1 MFNPHLEPKDL
12 TDEQLE
18 SKLKDVTLRI
28 NQAVKMNNTNLYQQL
43 LRINNTLQ
51 MELQDRK
58 AKASL
63 RKDDDEEDNQFK
75 DLINVKR

>member
-18 SKLKDVTLRI
+18 SKIKDVTLRI
-28 NQAVKMNNTNLYQQL
+28 NQALRMNNTNLYQQL
-43 LRINNTLQ
+43 LAINNTLQ
-51 MELQDRK
+51 LEFQDRK

-63 RKDDDEEDNQFK
+63 KKEEEDEDNQFD

>member
-43 LRINNTLQ
+43 LGINNTLQ

>member
-18 SKLKDVTLRI
+18 SKIKDVTLRI
-28 NQAVKMNNTNLYQQL
+28 NQASRK
-43 LRINNTLQ
+43 
-51 MELQDRK
+51 DRK

-63 RKDDDEEDNQFK
+63 RKDDDEDNQFK

>member
-1 MFNPHLEPKDL
+1 MFNPHLEPKNL

-18 SKLKDVTLRI
+18 SKIKDVTLRI
-28 NQAVKMNNTNLYQQL
+28 NQASRMNNTNLYQQL
-43 LRINNTLQ
+43 LAINNTLQ
-51 MELQDRK
+51 LEAQDRK

-63 RKDDDEEDNQFK
+63 KQEEDDEDNQFK

>member
-1 MFNPHLEPKDL
+1 MFNPPLEPKDL

-18 SKLKDVTLRI
+18 SKIKDVTLRI
-28 NQAVKMNNTNLYQQL
+28 NQALRMNNTNLYQQL
-43 LRINNTLQ
+43 LAINNTLQ
-51 MELQDRK
+51 LEFQDRK

-63 RKDDDEEDNQFK
+63 KKEDDDEDNQFK

>member
-18 SKLKDVTLRI
+18 SNIKDVTLRI
-28 NQAVKMNNTNLYQQL
+28 NQALRMNNTNLYQQL
-43 LRINNTLQ
+43 LAINNTLQ
-51 MELQDRK
+51 LEFQDRK

-63 RKDDDEEDNQFK
+63 RKDDDEDNQFK

>member
-18 SKLKDVTLRI
+18 LKIKDVTLRI
-28 NQAVKMNNTNLYQQL
+28 NQASRMNNTNLYQQL
-43 LRINNTLQ
+43 LAINNTLQ
-51 MELQDRK
+51 LEFQDRK

-63 RKDDDEEDNQFK
+63 RKDDDEDNQFK

>member
-18 SKLKDVTLRI
+18 SKIKDVTLRI
-28 NQAVKMNNTNLYQQL
+28 NQASRMNNTNLYQQL
-43 LRINNTLQ
+43 LAINNTLQ
-51 MELQDRK
+51 LEFQDRK

-63 RKDDDEEDNQFK
+63 RKDDDDEDNQFK

>member
-18 SKLKDVTLRI
+18 SKIKDVTLRI
-28 NQAVKMNNTNLYQQL
+28 NQASRMNNTNLYQQL
-43 LRINNTLQ
+43 LAINNTLQ
-51 MELQDRK
+51 LEFQDRK

-63 RKDDDEEDNQFK
+63 CKDDDEDNQFK

>member
-43 LRINNTLQ
+43 LVINNTLQ
-51 MELQDRK
+51 MEMQDRK

>member
-1 MFNPHLEPKDL
+1 
-12 TDEQLE
+12 
-18 SKLKDVTLRI
+18 
-28 NQAVKMNNTNLYQQL
+28 MNNTNLYQQL
-43 LRINNTLQ
+43 LGINNTLQ

>member
-1 MFNPHLEPKDL
+1 LEPKDL

-18 SKLKDVTLRI
+18 SKIKDVTLRI
-28 NQAVKMNNTNLYQQL
+28 NQASRMNNTNLYQQL
-43 LRINNTLQ
+43 LAINNTLQ
-51 MELQDRK
+51 LEFQDRK

-63 RKDDDEEDNQFK
+63 RKDDDEDNQFK

>member
-43 LRINNTLQ
+43 LGINNTLQ

-63 RKDDDEEDNQFK
+63 RKDDNEEDNQFK

>member
-18 SKLKDVTLRI
+18 SKIKDVTLRI
-28 NQAVKMNNTNLYQQL
+28 NLASRMNNTNLYQQL
-43 LRINNTLQ
+43 LAINNTLQ
-51 MELQDRK
+51 LEFQDRK

-63 RKDDDEEDNQFK
+63 RKDDDEDNQFK

>member
-1 MFNPHLEPKDL
+1 LEPKDL

-18 SKLKDVTLRI
+18 SKIKDVTLRI
-28 NQAVKMNNTNLYQQL
+28 NQALRMNNTNLYQQL
-43 LRINNTLQ
+43 LAINNTLQ
-51 MELQDRK
+51 LEFQDRK

-63 RKDDDEEDNQFK
+63 KKEDDEDNQFD

>member
-28 NQAVKMNNTNLYQQL
+28 NQASRMNNTNLYQQL
-43 LRINNTLQ
+43 LAINNTLQ
-51 MELQDRK
+51 LEFQDRK

-63 RKDDDEEDNQFK
+63 KKEEDYKDNQFD

>member
-18 SKLKDVTLRI
+18 SKIKDVTLRI
-28 NQAVKMNNTNLYQQL
+28 NQASRMNNTNLYQQL
-43 LRINNTLQ
+43 LAINNTLQ
-51 MELQDRK
+51 LEAQDRK

-63 RKDDDEEDNQFK
+63 KQEEDDEDNQFK

>member
-18 SKLKDVTLRI
+18 PKIKDVTLRI
-28 NQAVKMNNTNLYQQL
+28 NQALRMNNTNLYQQL
-43 LRINNTLQ
+43 LAINNTLQ
-51 MELQDRK
+51 LEFQDRK

-63 RKDDDEEDNQFK
+63 KKEDDDEDNQFK